1 MLTAQLGQSR
11 TLGLESGAGDGSR
24 TRDLKFGKLVLYQ
37 LSYTRV
43 WPILG
48 AVPPPINCRAGLA
61 GAVYCRSSIHP
72 ADVFRGPEIR
82 FT

>member
-1 MLTAQLGQSR
+1 MRR
-11 TLGLESGAGDGSR
+11 TRNERMVGRIGAGDGSR

-48 AVPPPINCRAGLA
+48 ADLPPINWRRSGYRPS
-61 GAVYCRSSIHP
+61 AVYCRPLAFP
-72 ADVFRGPEIR
+72 ADVFRGSEIR